1 MTEPTQI
8 EIDYARRHVRFGWWA
23 VLVFA
28 SLGLTLELL
37 HGFKA
42 RAYLDG
48 SNQTRRLVWTLAHAH
63 GTLLGLINVAFG
75 VTMMTFPGFI
85 GRHLRLV
92 SRALIGAAVLLP
104 LGFFLGGI
112 LFYSGDP
119 GLGVLVVPVGAV
131 LLLIALF
138 YIASGSRPA
147 ARSPAKTASRDRP
160 RSH

>member
-8 EIDYARRHVRFGWWA
+8 DIDYARRHVQFGWWA
-23 VLVFA
+23 ILVFA

-37 HGFKA
+37 HGFKV
-42 RAYLDG
+42 RAYLDV
-48 SNQTRRLVWTLAHAH
+48 SNQTRRLMWTLAHAH
-63 GTLLGLINVAFG
+63 GTLIGLINVVFG
-75 VTMMTFPGFI
+75 VTLTTFPGLA
-85 GRHLRLV
+85 GRHIRLV
-92 SRALIGAAVLLP
+92 SRALLGAAVLLP

-138 YIASGSRPA
+138 YIANGTRRPA
-147 ARSPAKTASRDRP
+147 VSPSKTTPRDRQ
-160 RSH
+160 RGH